1 MLQVRDNKVS
11 RWDGM
16 DEVVAIADTGSFV
29 AAARRLGESTSMI
42 SRAVARLEERLG
54 LRLFERTTR
63 SVALTDAGRSIV
75 EQFRRIIEERDEA
88 LRLVHAQ
95 GEMRG
100 EVRLTSSVAIGER
113 FVAPVVEEFL
123 RAHPGLSVH
132 LETTNRVI
140 DLVSEGFDIAI
151 RTGNQLDARLA
162 ARQVAERSLLVCA
175 APAYIARA
183 GAPAHPAELVA
194 HECLLGTSTNWHFR
208 EDGQRS
214 SIVPTGRLRCNSGN
228 AVMHAAENGMGLCQL
243 PAFYVRE
250 AIAAGRLVRLLEDYE
265 DLPEPVWAVYP
276 QRRFTVPKVRALIDL
291 LERRLPALIA

>member
-1 MLQVRDNKVS
+1 MS
-11 RWDGM
+11 RWDGL

-29 AAARRLGESTSMI
+29 SAARRLGESTSMI

-88 LRLVHAQ
+88 LRQLRAQ

-123 RAHPGLSVH
+123 HDHPGLSVT
-132 LETTNRVI
+132 LETTNRIV

-151 RTGNQLDARLA
+151 RTGSPLDARLA
-162 ARQVAERSLLVCA
+162 ARQVAERTLVTCA
-175 APAYIARA
+175 APAYLAQA
-183 GAPAHPAELVA
+183 GQPAHPSDLAAHQCLV
-194 HECLLGTSTNWHFR
+194 GTNTNWHFR
-208 EDGQRS
+208 VDGQRL
-214 SIVPTGRLRCNSGN
+214 SIVPTGRLRCNSGV
-228 AVMHAAENGMGLCQL
+228 AVMRAAQGGMGLCQL
-243 PAFYVRE
+243 PAFYVQD
-250 AIAAGRLVRLLEDYE
+250 AIAAGSLIPVLDAFD
-265 DLPEPVWAVYP
+265 DLPEPIWAVYP
-276 QRRFTVPKVRALIDL
+276 QRRFAVPKVRALIDL

>member
-1 MLQVRDNKVS
+1 
-11 RWDGM
+11 M

-88 LRLVHAQ
+88 LRQVRAQ

-113 FVAPVVEEFL
+113 FVAPVVEAFL
-123 RAHPGLSVH
+123 HAHPGLSVT
-132 LETTNRVI
+132 LETTNRVV

-151 RTGNQLDARLA
+151 RTGSPLDARLA
-162 ARQVAERSLLVCA
+162 ARQVAERKLVTCA
-175 APAYIARA
+175 APAYLARA
-183 GAPAHPAELVA
+183 GTPRHPADLPGHQCLV
-194 HECLLGTSTNWHFR
+194 GTSANWHFR

-214 SIVPTGRLRCNSGN
+214 SIVPVGRFRCSSGS
-228 AVMHAAENGMGLCQL
+228 AVMRAAEGGMGLCQL
-243 PAFYVRE
+243 PAFYVAE
-250 AIAAGRLVRLLEDYE
+250 AIAAGRLVSVLADYE

-276 QRRFTVPKVRALIDL
+276 QRRFAVPKVRALIDL
-291 LERRLPALIA
+291 LERRLPAMIA